1 LASIYP
7 PHRVFSSR
15 EVRALTHFHPPAVA
29 RARAQLELISHSV
42 FSTAGGGSWSAT
54 RHSCLVRAA
63 RAFFLLSPPP
73 TGLLGSIVFRI
84 SSCWSSSGL
93 LLATAAQSVL
103 VRSGG
108 LLLTAPTLALVLC
121 LIFVQGC
128 QADLAL
134 LLQVFSCVPSLFL
147 AAVTRLEF
155 SQFLTV
161 LLWWILCHTRKVF
174 GEICM
179 RS

>member
-108 LLLTAPTLALVLC
+108 LLLTAPTLALVLWSDFC
-121 LIFVQGC
+121 SRLPGRSRAPVSSVLMRAG
-128 QADLAL
+128 L
-134 LLQVFSCVPSLFL
+134 VFS
-147 AAVTRLEF
+147 
-155 SQFLTV
+155 
-161 LLWWILCHTRKVF
+161 
-174 GEICM
+174 
-179 RS
+179 RSYKA